1 MPARHYSSVPDLRN
15 SNSSCCGPE
24 LQKCNSKIKEVKSAF
39 SVNIISNNTLPL
51 TSEETSPEP
60 TARLSSSLESLA
72 SLNLTNSPE
81 CSSSESVHTV
91 SYRCKQQGVPYK
103 LILEKNLTPPVSY
116 KPKILDPNWTLLKN
130 EVKRQHLMSEILQKV
145 QIKKKRSLFLTSK
158 LRNPSFTKEWCSHSR
173 NSSRK
178 KEMGVSSVL
187 LLRGSR
193 RNAASLNDLLVIATQ
208 ARLDPRPSRGHSGTT
223 RDLGTTI
230 DPGTTSD
237 RAHRTRSTLPLS
249 DLLSERM

>member
-1 MPARHYSSVPDLRN
+1 MTIAAQTGDAN
-15 SNSSCCGPE
+15 DF
-24 LQKCNSKIKEVKSAF
+24 AF
-39 SVNIISNNTLPL
+39 P
-51 TSEETSPEP
+51 
-60 TARLSSSLESLA
+60 
-72 SLNLTNSPE
+72 
-81 CSSSESVHTV
+81 
-91 SYRCKQQGVPYK
+91 G
-103 LILEKNLTPPVSY
+103 
-116 KPKILDPNWTLLKN
+116 
-130 EVKRQHLMSEILQKV
+130 
-145 QIKKKRSLFLTSK
+145 
-158 LRNPSFTKEWCSHSR
+158 NPSFTKEWCSHSR